1 MTFQNFSLGRV
12 AFTKLLAGIVLAC
25 GVAFGFSAR
34 DANAVTIYTDQVSW
48 EAAIADILTS
58 DDFNYS
64 ITSAPSIT
72 FDSGVTSTRSSTNYN
87 AVNGSSYVG
96 SVNNTATLSW
106 VFPWEITAL
115 SFDVVSINNG
125 TFMTG
130 NFDGTGDVSINVGG
144 LAGGTYYNG
153 FVGIIGDSSFY
164 SFIFSSS
171 GLTDTFVVD
180 NLSFN
185 KARSIPEPATSA
197 LLCLGLLGMGMA
209 RRRK

>member
-25 GVAFGFSAR
+25 GVAFGFNAR
-34 DANAVTIYTDQVSW
+34 DANAVTIYTDRVSW
-48 EAAIADILTS
+48 EAGIADILTS
-58 DDFNYS
+58 DGFNYS

-72 FDSGVTSTRSSTNYN
+72 FDSGVTSKRSSTNYN

-115 SFDVVSINNG
+115 SFDVVSINKG

-130 NFDGTGDVSINVGG
+130 TFDGTGDVSINVGG
-144 LAGGTYYNG
+144 LTGGTYYNG
-153 FVGIIGDSSFY
+153 FVGIIGDSSFD
-164 SFIFSSS
+164 SFIFSSI

-197 LLCLGLLGMGMA
+197 LLCLGLLGLGMA